1 MAGSVFTN
9 TSHDICISTPAQPRA
24 RPGSGWWLWRMLDD
38 WYERYSGRRSLSRLD
53 DRALRDI
60 GITRKQAQDEVI
72 KPFWEA

>member
-1 MAGSVFTN
+1 
-9 TSHDICISTPAQPRA
+9 
-24 RPGSGWWLWRMLDD
+24 MLDD